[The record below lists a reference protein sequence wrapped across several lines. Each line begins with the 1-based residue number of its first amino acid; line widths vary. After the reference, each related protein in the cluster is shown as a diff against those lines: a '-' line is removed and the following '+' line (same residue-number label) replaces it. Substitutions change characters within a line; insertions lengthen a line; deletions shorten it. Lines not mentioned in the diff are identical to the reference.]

1 MCIAEFREGHPLLM
15 KALAIQLYLHKV
27 ALDCHNAFKL
37 IAKANEVTPTYIW
50 GLRGNEEADQCAE
63 KGAKN
68 TLIGPDE
75 PICGILHIV
84 WHKYLFSGGFQTNT
98 RDKGQGQE
106 TRMLRGTLW
115 SAQAKLMDFI
125 WIENCI
131 TINTIQWI
139 EKTSAK

>member
-15 KALAIQLYLHKV
+15 KALAIQLYFYKV

-50 GLRGNEEADQCAE
+50 GLRGNEEADQCAG

-75 PICGILHIV
+75 PICGIAYSVTQVSVFWWVSNEH
-84 WHKYLFSGGFQTNT
+84 
-98 RDKGQGQE
+98 
-106 TRMLRGTLW
+106 
-115 SAQAKLMDFI
+115 
-125 WIENCI
+125 
-131 TINTIQWI
+131 
-139 EKTSAK
+139 